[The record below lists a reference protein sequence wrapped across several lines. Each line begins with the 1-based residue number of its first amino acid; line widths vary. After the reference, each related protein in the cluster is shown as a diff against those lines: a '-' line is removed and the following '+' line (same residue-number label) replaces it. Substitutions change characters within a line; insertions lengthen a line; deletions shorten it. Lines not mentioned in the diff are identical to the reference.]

1 MEVVNIDEEDL
12 EIELWLAYR
21 EGDRAAFT
29 TIYRQHA
36 KVVAKYAWAILQ
48 DPVAVEDIL
57 QETFLIAWE
66 KRLSSR
72 LTDESLLPWLLVVC
86 RNRSRNYLRNAR
98 ARARKNRAM
107 AETAADSS
115 MPSQGVAWIQSE
127 IDNLSPTDAQLCRLC
142 LVEGYSYAEA
152 AKILDTSEG
161 AVGKRLQRA
170 RATLRA
176 SLSSAENS

>member
-1 MEVVNIDEEDL
+1 VEVIHIDEEDL
-12 EIELWLAYR
+12 EIELWLSYR

-36 KVVAKYAWAILQ
+36 RAVAKYAWAILQ
-48 DPVAVEDIL
+48 DAVAVEDIL

-66 KRLSSR
+66 KRKSSR

-86 RNRSRNYLRNAR
+86 RNRSRNYLRNSR
-98 ARARKNRAM
+98 SRARKNREL
-107 AETAADSS
+107 AESAAAPNPTSR
-115 MPSQGVAWIQSE
+115 GVAWIQAE
-127 IDNLSPTDAQLCRLC
+127 IANLTPTDAQLCRLC
-142 LVEGYSYAEA
+142 LIEGYSYAEA
-152 AKILDTSEG
+152 AKILDTSEA

-176 SLSSAENS
+176 SLSSIENS